1 MRAAR
6 LSAPVVAAVAVT
18 VFAALAL
25 DVALGGPVS
34 ALDRRVSEWFRGY
47 PGPAAMRA
55 LTLVSAMHAPR
66 AIAGATLVL
75 VALLFWRRDGRAVV
89 LVLAAVPCGAAL
101 NWLLKQ
107 GFERPRPDVGE
118 GGFGPGDFAFP
129 SGHAANSTLLYGSL
143 ALLALRRLEGR
154 AARVGVVVAACA
166 MVVLVALSRVAL
178 RAHYPSDVLAAMAEG
193 VAWLALCAAAIRLTA
208 DRR

>member
-6 LSAPVVAAVAVT
+6 LSAPVVAAAAIA

-34 ALDRRVSEWFRGY
+34 AIDRVVSEWFRGDQ
-47 PGPAAMRA
+47 GSAAMRA
-55 LTLVSAMHAPR
+55 LALVSAIHSPR
-66 AIAGATLVL
+66 AIAGATVVL
-75 VALLFWRRDGRAVV
+75 VALLLWRRDARAVA

-107 GFERPRPDVGE
+107 SFGRPRPDAGE
-118 GGFGPGDFAFP
+118 GGFGPADFAFP

-143 ALLALRRLEGR
+143 VLLVLRRLEGS
-154 AARVGVVVAACA
+154 AARAGVAAVACA
-166 MVVLVALSRVAL
+166 MVALVGVSRVAL
-178 RAHYPSDVLAAMAEG
+178 RAHYPSDVLAAIAEG
-193 VAWLALCAAAIRLTA
+193 VAWLALCASALRPTA
-208 DRR
+208 ERR